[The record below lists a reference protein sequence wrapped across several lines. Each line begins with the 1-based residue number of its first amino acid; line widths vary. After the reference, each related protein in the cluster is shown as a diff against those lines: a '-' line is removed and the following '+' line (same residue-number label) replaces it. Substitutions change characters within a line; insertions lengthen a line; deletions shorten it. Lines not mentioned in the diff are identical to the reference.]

1 MKKIIVALVAM
12 IATSTVSFGQSY
24 NYNSRRNAT
33 YSYGVNTNTT
43 TVSGYTSSNGTYVNG
58 IRITPNI
65 PLTPSGGKARNS
77 RRRSTLPGARRARP
91 RACC

>member
-1 MKKIIVALVAM
+1 MTILTHEGERTHFCRFEPIQL
-12 IATSTVSFGQSY
+12 
-24 NYNSRRNAT
+24 
-33 YSYGVNTNTT
+33 
-43 TVSGYTSSNGTYVNG
+43 SNGDFGMTLSISMKSQIINIANHAG
-58 IRITPNI
+58 AITPNI